1 MGIALKVTATNETC
15 SKHNQTC
22 HAHCDTSD
30 HKAHTVA
37 MHSAHMSD
45 HACCTSFA
53 MQSISTCQQ
62 LSYATLHIDIFNAQ
76 QLLGHTGHASRVSR
90 QRSAYPVKRS
100 AQVAQLLHCTC
111 THTLMHSA
119 CHMLIRWQLH
129 ACMHAVYHASNR
141 YIWDRHVWLCNVKQ
155 HWHYRLRN
163 MHSNQI
169 RSKPDNRCG
178 NARLL
183 TV

>member
-1 MGIALKVTATNETC
+1 MNETC

-45 HACCTSFA
+45 YACCTSFA

-76 QLLGHTGHASRVSR
+76 QMLGHTGHASRVSR
-90 QRSAYPVKRS
+90 PRSAYPVKRS

-111 THTLMHSA
+111 THAFSLSHADTLA
-119 CHMLIRWQLH
+119 T

-155 HWHYRLRN
+155 HWHYRVRN

-169 RSKPDNRCG
+169 RSRPDNTCG